1 MMIKVEATDLRDDRK
16 YSTIVESW
24 ETLDVVRAI
33 LADQIPGATSKNVH
47 FYVRDSHLN
56 VAMPVDQL
64 RKMSRAAGMLGGESE
79 KEDGDPKVAR
89 CFVWV
94 GASPI
99 DFDDMMLDGVI
110 KKLRSRARE
119 MKEIQLRVTNKGLES
134 KYRIQVDSGSIMVH
148 EFRKMLQ
155 KKIGPASLTG
165 LDAEKMLFYERGV
178 QPGRPLEGPDF
189 QPLFGTRIRIDIDGY
204 LVHDPVVVR
213 LFVKKWLGLLTV
225 EQHELTVED
234 HLLEE
239 DLVAL
244 VAETLKD
251 SVNKNV
257 AELGATPEA
266 IHMKVNGFSLNK
278 HGSKKLIK
286 KFGVP
291 PEKLWLRAFEL
302 KDRSPVVVYI

>member
-1 MMIKVEATDLRDDRK
+1 MKINVEATDLRDDK
-16 YSTIVESW
+16 QYSAIVEPW

-33 LADQIPGATSKNVH
+33 LADKVPNATRKNMH
-47 FYVRDSHLN
+47 FYVGDSHLN

-64 RKMSRAAGMLGGESE
+64 RKMSRAAGLLGEESE
-79 KEDGDPKVAR
+79 KEDGEPKLAR
-89 CFVWV
+89 CFLWV
-94 GASPI
+94 GSSPI
-99 DFDDMMLDGVI
+99 DFDDMMLDGI
-110 KKLRSRARE
+110 IRKLRSRAGEVRE
-119 MKEIQLRVTNKGLES
+119 ILLRV
-134 KYRIQVDSGSIMVH
+134 D

-204 LVHDPVVVR
+204 LVHDPMVLR
-213 LFVKKWLGLLTV
+213 LFVKKWLGMLTV

-244 VAETLKD
+244 VAEILRDSLK
-251 SVNKNV
+251 KEV
-257 AELGATPEA
+257 AELGATPES
-266 IHMKVNGFSLNK
+266 IHLKINGVSLSKN
-278 HGSKKLIK
+278 GSKKLVK
-286 KFGVP
+286 KFGVS
-291 PEKLWLRAFEL
+291 PEKLWLRAFDIR
-302 KDRSPVVVYI
+302 DRSPVVVYM

>member
-1 MMIKVEATDLRDDRK
+1 MKIKVEATDLRDDK
-16 YSTIVESW
+16 VYSAIVESW

-33 LADQIPGATSKNVH
+33 LADKVPNGSQKNLH
-47 FYVRDSHLN
+47 FYVGDSHLN
-56 VAMPVDQL
+56 FSMPVDQL
-64 RKMSRAAGMLGGESE
+64 RKMSREAGLLENETTE
-79 KEDGDPKVAR
+79 KEDGEAKVAR
-89 CFVWV
+89 CFLWV
-94 GASPI
+94 GSSPI
-99 DFDDMMLDGVI
+99 DFEDMMLDGII
-110 KKLRSRARE
+110 KKLRSRAAE
-119 MKEIQLRVTNKGLES
+119 
-134 KYRIQVDSGSIMVH
+134 VD

-178 QPGRPLEGPDF
+178 QPGRPLEGTDF
-189 QPLFGTRIRIDIDGY
+189 QPLFGPRIKIDIDGY

-213 LFVKKWLGLLTV
+213 LFVKKWLGMLTV

-244 VAETLKD
+244 VAEILRESIKKD
-251 SVNKNV
+251 V

-266 IHMKVNGFSLNK
+266 IHLKINGVSLSK

-286 KFGVP
+286 KFGVA
-291 PEKLWLRAFEL
+291 PEN
-302 KDRSPVVVYI
+302 